1 MSTRFRFPRKTRAF
15 LFGLIPLLTACEKT
29 PVPVDPGR
37 VTLHRLNRDEYD
49 NTVRDLLGTSQRP
62 AQQFPS
68 DDSGYGFD
76 NVAQV
81 LSVSAPHVERH
92 RRRAGALR
100 ADADARVG
108 FVAGGLP

>member
-1 MSTRFRFPRKTRAF
+1 MSIRFRSCSRTGT
-15 LFGLIPLLTACEKT
+15 LLLGLSTLLIGCEKT
-29 PVPVDPGR
+29 PAPVDPGR

-62 AQQFPS
+62 AQQFPA

-81 LSVSAPHVERH
+81 
-92 RRRAGALR
+92 RAGC
-100 ADADARVG
+100 G
-108 FVAGGLP
+108 PFAGAWCRSAACR